1 MSPITGR
8 LTGRVSSADA
18 TSASRTAYP
27 SIAELS
33 KPGSGAAAVTS
44 SASTQPWAS
53 ANGRVSGGSG
63 ATVRSTSWMC
73 WSTFFIVVLPAS
85 AALGRSDRGAAG
97 RGLRPAGGHV
107 PLQPV
112 PEVGTEVFPLAGELD
127 DGLQVVGPV

>member
-8 LTGRVSSADA
+8 VTGRVSSADA
-18 TSASRTAYP
+18 TSASCTAYP

-44 SASTQPWAS
+44 SARTQPCAS
-53 ANGRVSGGSG
+53 ASGRVSGGSG

-73 WSTFFIVVLPAS
+73 WSTFFIVVLPGRAGG
-85 AALGRSDRGAAG
+85 GRSDRGAAG
-97 RGLRPAGGHV
+97 RGLRTPGGDV

-112 PEVGTEVFPLAGELD
+112 PEVGPQVLALAGELD
-127 DGLQVVGPV
+127 D